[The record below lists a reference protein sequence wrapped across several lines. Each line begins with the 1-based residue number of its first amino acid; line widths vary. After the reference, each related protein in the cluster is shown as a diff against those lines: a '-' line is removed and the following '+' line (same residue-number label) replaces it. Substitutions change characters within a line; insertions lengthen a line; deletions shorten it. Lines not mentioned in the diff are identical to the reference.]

1 MDDLT
6 EILDEPAPASADEE
20 RAAELELRRKNM
32 RWGWALLGLF
42 ILLFG
47 GTAGVAFI
55 YLWLS

>member
-1 MDDLT
+1 MTDTQTTFTSETD
-6 EILDEPAPASADEE
+6 
-20 RAAELELRRKNM
+20 RALELRRKNM

-47 GTAGVAFI
+47 GTVGVAFI

>member
-1 MDDLT
+1 MTT
-6 EILDEPAPASADEE
+6 ETPTEAAFAPADEAQ
-20 RAAELELRRKNM
+20 RELELRRKNM

-47 GTAGVAFI
+47 GTVAVAYI

>member
-1 MDDLT
+1 MTT
-6 EILDEPAPASADEE
+6 ETPAEAASAPTDDA
-20 RAAELELRRKNM
+20 RRELELRRKNM

-47 GTAGVAFI
+47 GTVAVAYI